1 MQLFHTNPNS
11 IRAQAVQHFLANP
24 DAKPIDVAKLLNA
37 SPSNF
42 YFYRKLASGEAI
54 NSHQGA
60 AMFNKVTDYLRR
72 HPKATAAKIARALG
86 TSKGNVYNHTR
97 KAREIVMQERAK
109 ARERMGSMTAEP
121 IKINLGKDKEKAFA
135 DLAFELSRGRSAPD
149 PTPAPDTTPAATAVP
164 TSMTY
169 QVGGDHYKDNP
180 VQPWAAME
188 AWMGGEQ
195 FVGFLRGN
203 VIKYIA
209 RCDKKGGVQDLKK
222 AQHYLTK
229 LIEIC
234 DGEKV

>member
-1 MQLFHTNPNS
+1 
-11 IRAQAVQHFLANP
+11 
-24 DAKPIDVAKLLNA
+24 
-37 SPSNF
+37 
-42 YFYRKLASGEAI
+42 
-54 NSHQGA
+54 
-60 AMFNKVTDYLRR
+60 
-72 HPKATAAKIARALG
+72 
-86 TSKGNVYNHTR
+86 
-97 KAREIVMQERAK
+97 
-109 ARERMGSMTAEP
+109 
-121 IKINLGKDKEKAFA
+121 
-135 DLAFELSRGRSAPD
+135 
-149 PTPAPDTTPAATAVP
+149 
-164 TSMTY
+164 MTY

-188 AWMGGEQ
+188 AWIGGEQ

>member
-1 MQLFHTNPNS
+1 MQVIHNNPNS
-11 IRAQAVQHFLANP
+11 IRAQAVKHFLANP
-24 DAKPIDVAKLLNA
+24 DAKPTDVAKLLNA
-37 SPSNF
+37 QPSNF
-42 YFYRKLASGEAI
+42 YFYRKLASGQTA
-54 NSHQGA
+54 NNKQGA
-60 AMFNKVTDYLRR
+60 AMFNKVTDYMRK
-72 HPKATAAKIARALG
+72 HPKATAAKIAKAIG
-86 TSKGNVYNHTR
+86 TSTGNVYNYTR
-97 KAREIVMQERAK
+97 NARELIKKERAE
-109 ARERMGSMTAEP
+109 ARERMGSLTAEP
-121 IKINLGKDKEKAFA
+121 IKINLGKDQEKPPTT
-135 DLAFELSRGRSAPD
+135 APEPKPT
-149 PTPAPDTTPAATAVP
+149 PTPA
-164 TSMTY
+164 SMTY

>member
-1 MQLFHTNPNS
+1 MQVIHNNPNS
-11 IRAQAVQHFLANP
+11 IRAQAVKHFLAYP
-24 DAKPIDVAKLLNA
+24 DANPRDVARLLN
-37 SPSNF
+37 SNPSNF
-42 YFYRKLASGEAI
+42 YFYRKLASGQTA
-54 NSHQGA
+54 NNKQGA
-60 AMFNKVTDYLRR
+60 AMFNKVADYMRK
-72 HPKATAAKIARALG
+72 HPKATAAKIAKAIG
-86 TSKGNVYNHTR
+86 TSTGNVYNYTR
-97 KAREIVMQERAK
+97 NARELVKKERAE
-109 ARERMGSMTAEP
+109 ARERLGVINTQP
-121 IKINLGKDKEKAFA
+121 IKLDKDQEKALA
-135 DLAFELSRGRSAPD
+135 DLTFEFSRGRSAPD
-149 PTPAPDTTPAATAVP
+149 PTPAPEPAPVP
-164 TSMTY
+164 ASMTY

>member
-1 MQLFHTNPNS
+1 MQTIHSNPNS
-11 IRAQAVQHFLANP
+11 IRAQAVKHFLAYP
-24 DAKPIDVAKLLNA
+24 DAKPREVARLLN
-37 SPSNF
+37 SKPSNF
-42 YFYRKLASGEAI
+42 YYYRQLALGQKATSK
-54 NSHQGA
+54 QGA
-60 AMFNKVTDYLRR
+60 VMLDKITDYLRK
-72 HPKATAAKIARALG
+72 HPKATAPKIAKAVG
-86 TSKGNVYNHTR
+86 TSRGNVYNYTR
-97 KAREIVMQERAK
+97 RARELIQKEWAA
-109 ARERMGSMTAEP
+109 ARERMGYLTAEP
-121 IKINLGKDKEKAFA
+121 IKLDKEQEKA
-135 DLAFELSRGRSAPD
+135 
-149 PTPAPDTTPAATAVP
+149 PAATAIP
-164 TSMTY
+164 ASMTY